1 MSWIN
6 IKDYQFEKDT
16 YMNAA
21 KVDEEIP
28 SLNQHNIEKFSFE
41 FQNTVVDDVLLR
53 EYGQK
58 SC

>member
-16 YMNAA
+16 YMNEA

-28 SLNQHNIEKFSFE
+28 PLNRHNIEKSSFE
-41 FQNTVVDDVLLR
+41 FQNTVVDDVLLI
-53 EYGQK
+53 
-58 SC
+58 